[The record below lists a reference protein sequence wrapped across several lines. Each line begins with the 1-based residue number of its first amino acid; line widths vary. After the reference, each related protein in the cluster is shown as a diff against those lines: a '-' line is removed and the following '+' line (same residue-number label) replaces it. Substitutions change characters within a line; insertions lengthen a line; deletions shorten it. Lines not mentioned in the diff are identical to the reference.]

1 MQSLGLPLFAY
12 AEAQVAGR
20 RVALFGRGASEA
32 ANTLVRFGAR
42 LVLAFDPDVT
52 EAYDA
57 LRPAAITVRPLGDGD
72 FDVRPG
78 AFDLAIVLDVGDV
91 APLHRFLPRL
101 RRVVSDDGA
110 VLALSPRSSAGPTY
124 EELFDLFS
132 LQFEQVRMLAMLP
145 FRGAAVVEL
154 GVDEPE
160 VSVDTQL
167 AGEASAPDGYVVF
180 ASMQAV
186 AIDSY
191 MIVQLP
197 EVVSA
202 QPSVSAAEVAKTA
215 ELSLRAQFLEAA
227 LDDARGKLAEATRER
242 ASSPR
247 LKDLESELSERN
259 TRLDASEARARE
271 YAASAQRIAM
281 EVERLRELAAQRDA
295 ECKELRGLVERAK
308 APDPALILELE
319 ERAAKVAEADKR
331 RKDVE
336 KQLAAAE
343 KAHASAE
350 DRLAAAQ
357 VRAHAAEA
365 QLSELDGRT
374 KGGDA
379 RLADLERKLAA
390 ADAARLD
397 ADKRAAAAELR
408 AKAAEAAA
416 TSAAAGLAAA
426 GAQAQKAEQAALAFE
441 AKVFEAKAA
450 LAPLEAV
457 RARLAADVAE
467 SDAARAAE
475 LGALESQLRQQGTR
489 VKALEHEVA
498 RRERLVRELLLRH
511 DLLPVAAPSPTVHG
525 GSGGGGA
532 GPLAHIVADD
542 LAPKLDKLSR
552 DLALAHGELQARAW
566 RIQELEQ
573 ARTKDRV
580 HGLESELDALRA
592 AFGQEHALRRR
603 LESGEEL
610 EGLRATVA
618 EKSVLL
624 EQLTRST

>member
-110 VLALSPRSSAGPTY
+110 VLALSPQSSAGPTY

-154 GVDEPE
+154 GVAEPE

-167 AGEASAPDGYVVF
+167 AGEAPAPEGYVVF

-197 EVVSA
+197 EEATAAVTT
-202 QPSVSAAEVAKTA
+202 SAAEVAKTA
-215 ELSLRAQFLEAA
+215 ELSLRAQFLESA
-227 LDDARGKLAEATRER
+227 LDDARSKLAEATRER
-242 ASSPR
+242 ESSPR
-247 LKDLESELSERN
+247 LKDLEGELSQRDK
-259 TRLDASEARARE
+259 RLEASEARARE
-271 YAASAQRIAM
+271 YATSAQRLSL

-295 ECKELRGLVERAK
+295 ECKELRALVEGAK

-350 DRLAAAQ
+350 DRLAEAQ

-365 QLSELDGRT
+365 QLSELDGRA

-379 RLADLERKLAA
+379 RLAELDRKLAA
-390 ADAARLD
+390 AEAARLD
-397 ADKRAAAAELR
+397 ADKRASAAELR
-408 AKAAEAAA
+408 AKAAESAAAAA
-416 TSAAAGLAAA
+416 TAALAAA
-426 GAQAQKAEQAALAFE
+426 EAQAQTSLAAADAAE
-441 AKVFEAKAA
+441 AKLAEAKAA
-450 LAPLEAV
+450 WAPLEAT

-467 SDAARAAE
+467 ADAARAAE
-475 LGALESQLRQQGTR
+475 VGALEAQLREQGAR
-489 VKALEHEVA
+489 VKALQHEVA
-498 RRERLVRELLLRH
+498 RRERLVRELLLRQ
-511 DLLPVAAPSPTVHG
+511 DLLPAAAPTAAT
-525 GSGGGGA
+525 GGGGGS
-532 GPLAHIVADD
+532 GPLAHIVPDD

-552 DLALAHGELQARAW
+552 ELALAHGELQARAW

-573 ARTKDRV
+573 TRTKDRV

-610 EGLRATVA
+610 EGLRAMVA

>member
-78 AFDLAIVLDVGDV
+78 AFDLAIVLDVADV

-110 VLALSPRSSAGPTY
+110 VLALSPRSSDGPTY
-124 EELFDLFS
+124 EELYDLFS
-132 LQFEQVRMLAMLP
+132 LQFEQVRMLAVLP

-154 GVDEPE
+154 GVAEPE

-167 AGEASAPDGYVVF
+167 AGEAPAPDGYVVF

-186 AIDSY
+186 AIDAY

-197 EVVSA
+197 DAAAAPAITSA
-202 QPSVSAAEVAKTA
+202 PEVAKTA
-215 ELSLRAQFLEAA
+215 ELSLRVQFLESA

-242 ASSPR
+242 ESSPR
-247 LKDLESELSERN
+247 LKDLEGELSQRDK
-259 TRLDASEARARE
+259 RLEASEARARE
-271 YAASAQRIAM
+271 YATSAQRLSM

-295 ECKELRGLVERAK
+295 ECKELRALVEGAK

-331 RKDVE
+331 RRDVE

-343 KAHASAE
+343 NASASAE
-350 DRLAAAQ
+350 ARLAAAE

-379 RLADLERKLAA
+379 RLAELDRRLAA
-390 ADAARLD
+390 AEAARLE
-397 ADKRAAAAELR
+397 ADQRAKAAESAAAAATAALAAAETQAEAARAAAAET
-408 AKAAEAAA
+408 EAR
-416 TSAAAGLAAA
+416 L
-426 GAQAQKAEQAALAFE
+426 
-441 AKVFEAKAA
+441 VEAKAA
-450 LAPLEAV
+450 WAPLEAT

-475 LGALESQLRQQGTR
+475 LGALEAQLREQGAR
-489 VKALEHEVA
+489 VQSLEHEVA
-498 RRERLVRELLLRH
+498 RRERLVRELLLRQ
-511 DLLPVAAPSPTVHG
+511 DLLPAAAPTPSTPPTPPLAS
-525 GSGGGGA
+525 SGGGS
-532 GPLAHIVADD
+532 GPLAHIVSED

-552 DLALAHGELQARAW
+552 ELALAHGELQARAW

-610 EGLRATVA
+610 EGLRAMVA

>member
-132 LQFEQVRMLAMLP
+132 LQFEQVRMLAVLP

-167 AGEASAPDGYVVF
+167 AGEAPAPDGYVVF

-186 AIDSY
+186 TIDSY

-197 EVVSA
+197 EEAASA
-202 QPSVSAAEVAKTA
+202 GASMSAAEVAKTA
-215 ELSLRAQFLEAA
+215 ELSLRAQFLESA

-242 ASSPR
+242 ESSPR
-247 LKDLESELSERN
+247 LKDLEGEISQRDK
-259 TRLDASEARARE
+259 RLEASEARARE
-271 YAASAQRIAM
+271 YATSAQRLSL

-295 ECKELRGLVERAK
+295 ECKELRALVEGAK

-336 KQLAAAE
+336 KQLAVAE

-350 DRLAAAQ
+350 DRLADAQ

-365 QLSELDGRT
+365 QLSELDGRA

-379 RLADLERKLAA
+379 RLAELERKLAA
-390 ADAARLD
+390 AEAARHD
-397 ADKRAAAAELR
+397 ADKRASAAELR
-408 AKAAEAAA
+408 AKTAESSATSASAAIAASEAQAKASMAAAEAAE
-416 TSAAAGLAAA
+416 TKLT
-426 GAQAQKAEQAALAFE
+426 
-441 AKVFEAKAA
+441 EAKAA
-450 LAPLEAV
+450 LAPLEAT

-475 LGALESQLRQQGTR
+475 LGALEAQLREQGAR
-489 VKALEHEVA
+489 VKALDHEVA
-498 RRERLVRELLLRH
+498 RRERLVRELLLRQ
-511 DLLPVAAPSPTVHG
+511 DLLPAAAPLPVVN
-525 GSGGGGA
+525 GGGGGS
-532 GPLAHIVADD
+532 GPLAHIVAED

-552 DLALAHGELQARAW
+552 ELALAHGELQARAW

-573 ARTKDRV
+573 ARTKDRM

-610 EGLRATVA
+610 EGLRAMVA